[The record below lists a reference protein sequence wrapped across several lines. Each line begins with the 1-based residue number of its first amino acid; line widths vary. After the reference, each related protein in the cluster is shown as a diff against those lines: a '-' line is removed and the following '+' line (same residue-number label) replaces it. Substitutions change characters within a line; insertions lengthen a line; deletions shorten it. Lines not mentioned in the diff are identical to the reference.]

1 MMDAYDALNYLNEKK
16 VHYRVNELKQI
27 LITQYCPLKALKPH
41 AITWLKQYDAKITE
55 ANPET
60 LFICKIEDHTEHGD
74 NVIFVESLKRTFF
87 RIIRDL
93 FNLDAMKESKIE
105 PSAVVLSKQVGDA
118 VYIGHHTFID
128 KEVTIGDGTII
139 MHNVTIQGKVVIGD
153 DCLIESGAVIGGC
166 GFGTYLDEEGH
177 PELVP
182 HPAGVTIGD
191 HVKIFAN
198 TCIVRGCLSDTII
211 EDHAMVDNLCHIA
224 HNVHLHEN
232 VQVAACSEISGSA
245 TIGRDSWIAPGV
257 TILNGIHVGENVY
270 TGIGSNLVKD
280 VPDHTLVYGNP
291 AKSKK

>member
-1 MMDAYDALNYLNEKK
+1 M
-16 VHYRVNELKQI
+16 
-27 LITQYCPLKALKPH
+27 
-41 AITWLKQYDAKITE
+41 
-55 ANPET
+55 
-60 LFICKIEDHTEHGD
+60 
-74 NVIFVESLKRTFF
+74 
-87 RIIRDL
+87 
-93 FNLDAMKESKIE
+93 
-105 PSAVVLSKQVGDA
+105 
-118 VYIGHHTFID
+118 
-128 KEVTIGDGTII
+128 
-139 MHNVTIQGKVVIGD
+139 
-153 DCLIESGAVIGGC
+153 IGGC